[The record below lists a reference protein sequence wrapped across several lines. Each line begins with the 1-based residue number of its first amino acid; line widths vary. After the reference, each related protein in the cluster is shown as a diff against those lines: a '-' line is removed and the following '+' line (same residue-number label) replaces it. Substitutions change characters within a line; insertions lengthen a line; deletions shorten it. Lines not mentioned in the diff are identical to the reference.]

1 MSDKLRQEL
10 EQFQSRVYRDDSILS
25 RVRDWVFFNGDR
37 ALLAGLIGLATFLSL
52 SVVHVVGLI
61 SFDYSAG
68 MTRLSTGIVAGEFSL
83 LTIALSINQLII
95 SQETG
100 PAGQIQQRLDG
111 MMDFRQRFERATE
124 VDTTPSE
131 PVEMLS
137 VLADS
142 TLDEIARLNT
152 AKSEIT
158 EPELRDLIEEYCD
171 TTDQNIENLKRD
183 LSGSGPFN
191 ALSGAI
197 TDNYGWH
204 AHLARMILAEYGDSL
219 SDEASDSLE
228 SITELMKVFS
238 IARAHFKT
246 LYTRRELGK
255 ASRLILAVGIP
266 GLLSGVVLNTI
277 YGSNGVTTVPDP
289 LLPLT
294 AILLITIASLPIAFL
309 ASYIL
314 RTATVARRTANIGPM
329 VLDKESLTET

>member
-1 MSDKLRQEL
+1 M
-10 EQFQSRVYRDDSILS
+10 
-25 RVRDWVFFNGDR
+25 RDWVFFSGNR
-37 ALLAGLIGLATFLSL
+37 ALVASLIGLATFLSL
-52 SVVHVVGLI
+52 YAAHIVGVI

-124 VDTTPSE
+124 IDTTPSE

-142 TLDEIARLNT
+142 TLNEVDRLNT

-158 EPELRDLIEEYCD
+158 NSELRGLIEEYCD
-171 TTDQNIENLKRD
+171 TTDQNIKYLDQN

-191 ALSGAI
+191 ALSATI

-204 AHLARMILAEYGDSL
+204 AHIARMIRGEYEDAL
-219 SDEASDSLE
+219 PDDASDSLE
-228 SITELMKVFS
+228 SIIELMKVFS

-246 LYTRRELGK
+246 LYTRRELGE

-277 YGSNGVTTVPDP
+277 YGSNGATTVPDP
-289 LLPLT
+289 LLPIT
-294 AILLITIASLPIAFL
+294 AVLLITIASLPIAFL

-314 RTATVARRTANIGPM
+314 RTATIARRTANIGPM
-329 VLDKESLTET
+329 VLEKESLTEA